1 VLDGVVYLIAG
12 ATLIVWP
19 GVVQTLFREEA
30 FVGHEGALM
39 RAIGM
44 TIVLIGW
51 LYVFGG
57 RLGAR
62 QIVAASVI
70 EPVAPELE
78 RIAALEDKKGF
89 AEVVAYLHL
98 LGTKPLFEA
107 DAVDECIRPPPFSL
121 PPRACS
127 PLVIAYRAVPRGL
140 VCNLVCNPGGSSDN
154 L

>member
-1 VLDGVVYLIAG
+1 M
-12 ATLIVWP
+12 
-19 GVVQTLFREEA
+19 VQTLFREEA

-57 RLGAR
+57 RSGAR

-98 LGTKPLFEA
+98 LGTKPLFDA
-107 DAVDECIRPPPFSL
+107 DAVDECIRPPPFSCHRGHA
-121 PPRACS
+121 PR
-127 PLVIAYRAVPRGL
+127 L
-140 VCNLVCNPGGSSDN
+140 
-154 L
+154 

>member
-1 VLDGVVYLIAG
+1 LNLISDLVEKPPKLTTASRYTVLDGVVYLIASFG
-12 ATLIVWP
+12 RAW
-19 GVVQTLFREEA
+19 FRRSSGKKLSWA
-30 FVGHEGALM
+30 MKA
-39 RAIGM
+39 RSCAIGM

-57 RLGAR
+57 RSGAR

-89 AEVVAYLHL
+89 AEVVAYLRL

-107 DAVDECIRPPPFSL
+107 DAVDECIRPPPFSCHRGHA
-121 PPRACS
+121 PR
-127 PLVIAYRAVPRGL
+127 L
-140 VCNLVCNPGGSSDN
+140 
-154 L
+154 